1 MSPRTRAVT
10 RRADQALRRVI
21 QANPAV
27 PADQAPVSLTQ
38 ANPIRANRNP
48 VSLNRVNRIRR
59 VEAIR
64 TQAMPATVIRTAPA
78 TQPHPVAVTPARA
91 IRVVA
96 TVVNPTVRI
105 VNQPARKATANRRVN
120 RIRKIQAAIVTRYR
134 AIRGQA
140 IRSQVTPVVVVP
152 LLRVLPV
159 KAKARANRRVSP
171 KANRSVNRNPKA
183 NHQAVIVRK
192 VDRVALDQV
201 TAKATACH
209 GQLVTQPV
217 VLLVIR
223 KAILAADRQAD
234 LTVILRRLP
243 AIRVIHQSVTQ
254 MILQQVI
261 PQIHPPAI
269 LMTLRPAN
277 QIAQA

>member
-1 MSPRTRAVT
+1 M
-10 RRADQALRRVI
+10 I
-21 QANPAV
+21 QANRAV
-27 PADQAPVSLTQ
+27 LADQSPVSLTQ
-38 ANPIRANRNP
+38 ANQIRANRIP

-59 VEAIR
+59 AEAIR
-64 TQAMPATVIRTAPA
+64 TQAMPATVIHTAPA
-78 TQPHPVAVTPARA
+78 TQPHPVAVLPARA

-140 IRSQVTPVVVVP
+140 TRCPVTPVVAVP
-152 LLRVLPV
+152 LRRVLPV
-159 KAKARANRRVSP
+159 KAKARANRRASP
-171 KANRSVNRNPKA
+171 KANRTVNRDPKA

-192 VDRVALDQV
+192 VDRVVIDQV

-209 GQLVTQPV
+209 GQQVTRSV

-223 KAILAADRQAD
+223 KAIQAADRQAV
-234 LTVILRRLP
+234 LIVIPRHQP
-243 AIRVIHQSVTQ
+243 AIREIHQPATQ
-254 MILQQVI
+254 MIRQQVI
-261 PQIHPPAI
+261 PQIHP
-269 LMTLRPAN
+269 RAN
-277 QIAQA
+277 RIAQA